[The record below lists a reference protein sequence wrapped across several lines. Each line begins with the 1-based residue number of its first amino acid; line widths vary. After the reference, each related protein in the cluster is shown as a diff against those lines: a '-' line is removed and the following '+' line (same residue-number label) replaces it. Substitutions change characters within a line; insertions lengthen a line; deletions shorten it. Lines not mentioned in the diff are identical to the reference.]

1 MNRRTFL
8 RTGTALAGGTA
19 LTGCLE
25 SLGFRTQSAWRD
37 PPIVEN
43 RPDAVYYPAY
53 IEGMEM
59 YGMAKDGDFR
69 FALMYSYPHR
79 FWNVTG
85 QSSNKVLVQ
94 SDDSLHLMLSLWD
107 AKTNTVVPADMQ
119 VTITKDGETV
129 DDRAPWPMLSQTMGF
144 HYGDNVTLDGNGS
157 YTATVAVGSIG
168 ARRTGDFASRLEGG
182 TSTTI
187 DFDFDTEQIYDV
199 EYREIGEKQGSRDAI
214 EPMMENVPAGRAPD
228 PQELPGTVVGTKSSG
243 DADFVATVV
252 EPSNRFTD
260 GDKSYLAVSPRTPY
274 NRIVLPRMS
283 LSMELLRNDQTIS
296 TGSLSSAL
304 DPELDNHY
312 GTAVEDIQSGDT
324 LRLTVDS
331 PPQIAR
337 HDGYETAFMEM
348 PPMEFSV

>member
-53 IEGMEM
+53 MEGMEM

-85 QSSNKVLVQ
+85 QSNNKVPVQ
-94 SDDSLHLMLSLWD
+94 SDDSLHLMISLWD

-119 VTITKDGETV
+119 LTITKDGETV

-168 ARRTGDFASRLEGG
+168 ARRTGDFASRLDGG
-182 TSTTI
+182 ASTTI

-228 PQELPGTVVGTKSSG
+228 PKKLPGTVVGTKSSG
-243 DADFVATVV
+243 DADFVVTVV

-260 GDKSYLAVSPRTPY
+260 SDKSYLAVSPRTPY
-274 NRIVLPRMS
+274 NRIVLPRLS
-283 LSMELLRNDQTIS
+283 LSMELLRNDNTIS
-296 TGSLSSAL
+296 TGSIAPAL

-324 LRLTVDS
+324 LRLTIDS
-331 PPQIAR
+331 PPQVAR

-348 PPMEFSV
+348 PPMEFTV

>member
-1 MNRRTFL
+1 MHRRTFL

-53 IEGMEM
+53 MEGMEM
-59 YGMAKDGDFR
+59 YGMAEGGEFC

-79 FWNVTG
+79 FWNVAG
-85 QSSNKVLVQ
+85 RSSNKVVVQ

-119 VTITKDGETV
+119 LTITKGEETV

-144 HYGDNVTLDGNGS
+144 HYGDNVTLDGDGS
-157 YTATVAVGSIG
+157 YTATIEVGSIG
-168 ARRTGDFASRLEGG
+168 ARRTGEYASRLEDGA
-182 TSTTI
+182 SATI
-187 DFDFDTEQIYDV
+187 DFDFDTEQVYDV
-199 EYREIGEKQGSRDAI
+199 EYRETGDKQGSRDAL
-214 EPMMENVPAGRAPD
+214 EPMMEDVPAGRAPG
-228 PQELPGTVVGTKSSG
+228 PRELPGTVLGTESSG
-243 DADFVATVV
+243 DADFVATII

-260 GDKSYLAVSPRTPY
+260 GNKPYLAVSPRTPY

-283 LSMELLRNDQTIS
+283 LSAKLVRNEKTVS
-296 TGSLSSAL
+296 KASLTSAL
-304 DPELDNHY
+304 DPKLDNHY

-331 PPQIAR
+331 PPQVAR
-337 HDGYETAFMEM
+337 HDGYETAFMGM
-348 PPMEFSV
+348 APMEFTV